1 MQKTLFFILIFAA
14 PLFIGSIHAQQPFVN
29 YTVVDG
35 LPDENVLDVA
45 VDQNNHL
52 WFATQEGVA
61 KFDRTSWVV
70 YTTADGLLDN
80 FINCIAIAPNG
91 DVWAGTDAGVSRY
104 DGVSWTTY
112 TFADGLLNNLVN
124 HIAVDMDGIVWI
136 GVTGGV
142 SSWNDTLFTNYTV
155 AHGLPSPMVG
165 FVGIDNSNNKWFCTW
180 LGGVARFDGQSF
192 TVYDADSG
200 LIDNNVTSV
209 AFDAAGNI
217 YLGTYFGITVL
228 DSSGTWLRNIEHADG
243 LYHEAVMDIV
253 FDSKGNMWAGIFVDY
268 LFDGGLTAMSGTQ
281 FWSYGMPEGLVSLIV
296 SRLAVDDDDNIW
308 IATGGGVS
316 MFIGDQLQ
324 IKEPAI
330 DPVIRLFPN
339 PVVSSLSLEVA
350 GAEAAWCVLQ
360 DLRGRT
366 LYQQKIE
373 AGTAIIDMSGFARG
387 VYMLSIDAGNRVIN
401 RKIVKQ

>member
-1 MQKTLFFILIFAA
+1 MQKTLFLIFILTV
-14 PLFIGSIHAQQPFVN
+14 PLLIGSIHAQQPFVN
-29 YTVVDG
+29 YTVTDG

-61 KFDRTSWVV
+61 RYDRTSWVV
-70 YTTADGLLDN
+70 YTTADGLPDN
-80 FINCIAIAPNG
+80 FVNCIAIAPNG
-91 DVWAGTDAGVSRY
+91 DIWAGTDAGASRF
-104 DGVSWTTY
+104 DGVSWKSY

-124 HIAVDMDGIVWI
+124 HIAVDKDGIVWI

-192 TVYDADSG
+192 TVFDMDSG
-200 LIDNNVTSV
+200 LIDNNVTSA
-209 AFDAAGNI
+209 AFDAYGNV

-228 DSSGTWLRNIEHADG
+228 DSSGSWLRNIEHSDG

-268 LFDGGLTAMSGTQ
+268 LFDGGITAMSGSQ

-296 SRLAVDDDDNIW
+296 SRLAADHDDNIW

-316 MFIGDQLQ
+316 MFIGDLLRVRGPAN
-324 IKEPAI
+324 EPEL
-330 DPVIRLFPN
+330 RLFPN
-339 PVVSSLSLEVA
+339 PVISSLNLEIV
-350 GAEAAWCVLQ
+350 GAENALCVLH
-360 DLRGRT
+360 DLSGKT
-366 LYQQKIE
+366 LWSQHTE
-373 AGTAIIDMSGFARG
+373 NGTAIVDMSGFARG
-387 VYMLSIDAGNRVIN
+387 VYLLSIDDGNRIIN
-401 RKIVKQ
+401 RKVIKL